1 MNNIESPSTQS
12 IFASIDKRSDSFN
25 DDLPLAQRFTRLI
38 LSGISDF
45 SEDVEMIHL
54 SDGSDDTAKKDSEGK
69 EGVRCYAIW
78 KENGNHFG
86 AWVFFYEDRDTQ
98 AGEDEILY
106 PQILGPV
113 TKKSHEIVEDI
124 YYIGKLGLPV
134 AWVTY
139 HNAQ

>member
-1 MNNIESPSTQS
+1 MTIVETPSTQS
-12 IFASIDKRSDSFN
+12 IFASIDKRSEEFS
-25 DDLPLAQRFTRLI
+25 DDVALAQSFTRLI
-38 LSGISDF
+38 LSGISEF
-45 SEDVEMIHL
+45 SEDVEMVHL
-54 SDGSDDTAKKDSEGK
+54 SDSMEPANKEFEGK
-69 EGVRCYAIW
+69 VRCYAIW
-78 KENGNHFG
+78 KENGNYFG
-86 AWVFFYEDRDTQ
+86 SWVFFTEDRATE

-106 PQILGPV
+106 PHILGPV

>member
-1 MNNIESPSTQS
+1 MTIVEAPSTQS
-12 IFASIDKRSDSFN
+12 IFASIDKRSEEFSDN
-25 DDLPLAQRFTRLI
+25 VALAQSFTRLI

-54 SDGSDDTAKKDSEGK
+54 SDGSDDTVKKDFEGK

-78 KENGNHFG
+78 KESQNYFG
-86 AWVFFYEDRDTQ
+86 AWVFFYEDRETQ